1 MLFAGFAMR
10 FPRPCS
16 GVLGDHGTWL
26 TPPAGT
32 LHTLRAEAFSP
43 ASSDGDLGLDT
54 SPDPDTR
61 AADFYACRAVRAA
74 FTPLLAAARHMS
86 PAGSWLP
93 VPSFR
98 SPLQPRRVVA
108 RWTCMRRSQA
118 LPRAIEV
125 ELPAADTWT
134 SPRSSRA
141 GAGDPVAAAGADP
154 DAVAQS
160 YWHVHAQ
167 DKSAW
172 TQEMDIRSPSFM

>member
-1 MLFAGFAMR
+1 MR

-98 SPLQPRRVVA
+98 SP
-108 RWTCMRRSQA
+108 
-118 LPRAIEV
+118 
-125 ELPAADTWT
+125 
-134 SPRSSRA
+134 RSSRA